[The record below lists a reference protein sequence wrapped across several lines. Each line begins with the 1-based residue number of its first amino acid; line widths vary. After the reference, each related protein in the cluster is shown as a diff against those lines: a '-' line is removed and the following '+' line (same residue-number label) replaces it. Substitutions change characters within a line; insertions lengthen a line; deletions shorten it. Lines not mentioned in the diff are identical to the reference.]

1 MNASS
6 VVYLKAAN
14 TDTDTETAPAKAVA
28 PRRWFARRSRQPT
41 TFQRCLALHLMGA
54 ERYGALD

>member
-6 VVYLKAAN
+6 VVYLTTVK
-14 TDTDTETAPAKAVA
+14 TDTDTETARAKTVA